1 MEEVIGPLDRPRN
14 PLLGLVGVT
23 LLFMLARSE
32 MSGRLALV
40 RMFSFLS
47 ASNVDL
53 FLVLSVP
60 WEKLGV

>member
-1 MEEVIGPLDRPRN
+1 MEEVTGPLERPRN
-14 PLLGLVGVT
+14 PLLGLAGVT
-23 LLFMLARSE
+23 RLFMSGRSE

-47 ASNVDL
+47 ASKVDL
-53 FLVLSVP
+53 FLVLLEP

>member
-1 MEEVIGPLDRPRN
+1 MDNPRN
-14 PLLGLVGVT
+14 PRLGVVVAVT

>member
-1 MEEVIGPLDRPRN
+1 MDNPRN
-14 PLLGLVGVT
+14 PRLGVVVEVT

-47 ASNVDL
+47 ASKVDL
-53 FLVLSVP
+53 FLAFSVP

>member
-1 MEEVIGPLDRPRN
+1 MVP
-14 PLLGLVGVT
+14 VT
-23 LLFMLARSE
+23 LLFMLDRSEMSE

-47 ASNVDL
+47 ASKVDL
-53 FLVLSVP
+53 FLVFSVP